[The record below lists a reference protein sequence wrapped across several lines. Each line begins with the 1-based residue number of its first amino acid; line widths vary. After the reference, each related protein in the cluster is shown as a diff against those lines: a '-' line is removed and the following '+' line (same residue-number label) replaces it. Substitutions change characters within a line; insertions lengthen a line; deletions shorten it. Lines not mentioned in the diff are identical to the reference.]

1 MHISNLR
8 FSNPLATPNPDTVMS
23 LLSKSTAAPSQEAA
37 APRGPRSFSFNARVL
52 DLAIGESC
60 MKPRA
65 VDPTTTVER
74 LTAEMPVLR
83 EQVRN
88 ATTPAVTKARQHH
101 KDSRYSIEVGDLLMP
116 SGRLFVVA
124 VVTREA

>member
-1 MHISNLR
+1 MHISNLH

-23 LLSKSTAAPSQEAA
+23 LVTKAVSPTTNAPQ
-37 APRGPRSFSFNARVL
+37 PRGPRSSSFNARVL
-52 DLAIGESC
+52 DLAIGDSC
-60 MKPRA
+60 AKMRA

-74 LTAEMPVLR
+74 LTAELPMLR

-101 KDSRYSIEVGDLLMP
+101 KDSKYSIEVGDLLLP

-124 VVTREA
+124 VVTRDA

>member
-1 MHISNLR
+1 MHHANIR

-23 LLSKSTAAPSQEAA
+23 LLSKSSNPPPEASK
-37 APRGPRSFSFNARVL
+37 PRGPRSSSFNARVL
-52 DLAIGESC
+52 DLAIGDSC
-60 MKPRA
+60 AKMRS

-74 LTAEMPVLR
+74 LTAELPMLR

-88 ATTPAVTKARQHH
+88 ATTPAVTKAKQHH
-101 KDSRYSIEVGDLLMP
+101 KDSKYSIEVGDLLLP

-124 VVTREA
+124 VVSRDA

>member
-1 MHISNLR
+1 MTLANLR

-23 LLSKSTAAPSQEAA
+23 LLSKATTPPPEPSK
-37 APRGPRSFSFNARVL
+37 PRGPRSSSFNARVL
-52 DLAIGESC
+52 DLVVGDAC
-60 MKPRA
+60 AKMRA
-65 VDPTTTVER
+65 VGPTTTGER
-74 LTAEMPVLR
+74 LTAELPVLR

-101 KDSRYSIEVGDLLMP
+101 KDSRYSIEVGDLLLP

-124 VVTREA
+124 VVTRDA